1 LADIFEFEVGDVV
14 GLLWLDACRCRG
26 VRLNTSVKENTIKT
40 EQFTVGVFAGIYRDL
55 AYSKP
60 HIILVNEITDGV
72 ARIWDSIPQ
81 SLVLNGYRFGKIPFE
96 FNVPEKVV
104 KKIVKS
110 IKPDRFYRRVRKV
123 V

>member
-1 LADIFEFEVGDVV
+1 LKNIVEFEVGEVV

-40 EQFTVGVFAGIYRDL
+40 EQFTIGVFAGIYRDL
-55 AYSKP
+55 TYSKP

-81 SLVLNGYRFGKIPFE
+81 SLVLDSYGFGKIPFE

-110 IKPDRFYRRVRKV
+110 IKPNRYFRRVRKV